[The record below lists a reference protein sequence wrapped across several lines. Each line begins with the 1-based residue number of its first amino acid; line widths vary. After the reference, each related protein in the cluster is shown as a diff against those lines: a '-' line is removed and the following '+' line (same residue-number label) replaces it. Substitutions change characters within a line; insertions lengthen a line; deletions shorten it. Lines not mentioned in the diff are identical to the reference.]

1 MSTAFHPQTD
11 GASERSIR
19 TIAQI
24 LRSMI
29 SPDQKDWVEKV
40 PMVEF
45 AINSSVSGS
54 TGFTPFELTYGYM
67 PRMAQLEHGSAPK
80 TAPGVQGFV
89 RQARDNLAMALDAI
103 IESRVIQ
110 THHAN
115 KKRKDP
121 PTLDVGG
128 LVYLSTKNLTLPKG

>member
-1 MSTAFHPQTD
+1 M
-11 GASERSIR
+11 
-19 TIAQI
+19 QI

-45 AINSSVSGS
+45 AINLSVSGS
-54 TGFTPFELTYGYM
+54 TGFTPFKLTYGYM

-80 TAPGVQGFV
+80 MMPGIQGFV
-89 RQARDNLAMALDAI
+89 CQVQDNLVMALDAI
-103 IESRVIQ
+103 IESCMIQ

-115 KKRKDP
+115 KKKQGFP
-121 PTLDVGG
+121 NTGCGG
-128 LVYLSTKNLTLPKG
+128 VSVSVNQKPYLA

>member
-1 MSTAFHPQTD
+1 
-11 GASERSIR
+11 
-19 TIAQI
+19 
-24 LRSMI
+24 
-29 SPDQKDWVEKV
+29 
-40 PMVEF
+40 MVEF

-80 TAPGVQGFV
+80 MAPGVQGFI
-89 RQARDNLAMALDAI
+89 RQAWDNLAMALDAI
-103 IESRVIQ
+103 IENHVIQ
-110 THHAN
+110 THHTN

-121 PTLDVGG
+121 LTLDVGE